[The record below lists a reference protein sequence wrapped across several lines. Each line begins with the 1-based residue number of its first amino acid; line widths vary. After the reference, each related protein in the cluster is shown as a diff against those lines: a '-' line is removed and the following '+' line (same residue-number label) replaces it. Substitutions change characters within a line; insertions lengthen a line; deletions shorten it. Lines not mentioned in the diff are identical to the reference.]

1 MLDAGYW
8 MVVFDEVDYWN
19 RMALGLVDFGL
30 IELKTNRLR
39 ANRLGRIDA

>member
-1 MLDAGYW
+1 MKLIIGIGWLWAW
-8 MVVFDEVDYWN
+8 W
-19 RMALGLVDFGL
+19 DFGL